1 MVSFKVTLAK
11 AYIPFILIILFLS
24 ACNTSVVDPTYTP
37 DLKEHF
43 MVNGTLYW
51 QSSFPSGTMPD
62 SFQYVGTIQETV
74 GETPTSNWCSYGLPV
89 GSKIYLDS
97 ESPYQAWIDGKYR
110 YRTSDAGREYINH
123 DDSLFVYLGSVS
135 DINDEYYQNY
145 RNRWDFHVD
154 LRNITHDTVY
164 LGETT
169 FEGYACFPVQE
180 RGSNCFNKPQN
191 VYSYTND
198 TNLLLVSSG
207 NDAAVYVKLQ
217 GSDSKETGMYR

>member
-1 MVSFKVTLAK
+1 MQQPVASFVITTWFTSCASLRYFIFRFQTGGDLIDKLKAPVSA
-11 AYIPFILIILFLS
+11 
-24 ACNTSVVDPTYTP
+24 
-37 DLKEHF
+37 
-43 MVNGTLYW
+43 
-51 QSSFPSGTMPD
+51 
-62 SFQYVGTIQETV
+62 
-74 GETPTSNWCSYGLPV
+74 
-89 GSKIYLDS
+89 
-97 ESPYQAWIDGKYR
+97 YQAWIDGKYR

-169 FEGYACFPVQE
+169 FEGYDCFPVQE

>member
-1 MVSFKVTLAK
+1 M
-11 AYIPFILIILFLS
+11 YIIPFCQEKFSGKRHRFPLNFSHFNLSFVRFLICNSQLPLLSSQHGLLLVLLCAIL
-24 ACNTSVVDPTYTP
+24 
-37 DLKEHF
+37 
-43 MVNGTLYW
+43 
-51 QSSFPSGTMPD
+51 
-62 SFQYVGTIQETV
+62 
-74 GETPTSNWCSYGLPV
+74 
-89 GSKIYLDS
+89 YLDFKRVVISLTNWRLLYPHS

-169 FEGYACFPVQE
+169 FEGYDCFPVQE